1 MNVLLCQ
8 EQKLFCRRFKGYM
21 FIKMY
26 ELSKW
31 WVRDM
36 IGTAFDIT
44 QRLTFS
50 KYMLGKMKKL
60 VQLMKYLVI
69 VVVHFILQNIK

>member
-1 MNVLLCQ
+1 
-8 EQKLFCRRFKGYM
+8 LFFRRFKEYI

-31 WVRDM
+31 WVRNM

-50 KYMLGKMKKL
+50 KCMLGN
-60 VQLMKYLVI
+60 VC
-69 VVVHFILQNIK
+69 

>member
-1 MNVLLCQ
+1 MNALLCQ
-8 EQKLFCRRFKGYM
+8 EQKLFFRRSKEYI

-31 WVRDM
+31 WVRNM

-44 QRLTFS
+44 QPLTFS
-50 KYMLGKMKKL
+50 KYMLGKMK
-60 VQLMKYLVI
+60 
-69 VVVHFILQNIK
+69 

>member
-1 MNVLLCQ
+1 LNALLCQ
-8 EQKLFCRRFKGYM
+8 EQKLFFRRFKEYI

-31 WVRDM
+31 WVRNM

-44 QRLTFS
+44 QPLTFS
-50 KYMLGKMKKL
+50 KYMLGKMK
-60 VQLMKYLVI
+60 
-69 VVVHFILQNIK
+69 